1 MFFKAPSKNETIY
14 HLPGLGGQLKTGL
27 GKGLLQRGYGL
38 KGRETIG
45 AFDRLKFGEQV
56 ELIKTDLLD
65 EFWHPEAKL
74 IATSRGAYLFL
85 HAQSQLKP
93 FPGRVLL
100 LSPVLGEA
108 RHPVTGMQFA
118 SLGSAVLKEAAQ
130 AGTFLPPRRIEVH
143 VGADDW
149 QAGPQQLV
157 DFCNRLGIEIHVA
170 PGRGHT
176 LGVDYVSALL
186 DRWLGEA

>member
-1 MFFKAPSKNETIY
+1 M
-14 HLPGLGGQLKTGL
+14 
-27 GKGLLQRGYGL
+27 
-38 KGRETIG
+38 
-45 AFDRLKFGEQV
+45 
-56 ELIKTDLLD
+56 
-65 EFWHPEAKL
+65 EF
-74 IATSRGAYLFL
+74 R
-85 HAQSQLKP
+85 P

-130 AGTFLPPRRIEVH
+130 AGTFVPPRRIEVH

-157 DFCNRLGIEIHVA
+157 DFCNRLDIEIHVA

-176 LGVDYVSALL
+176 LGVEYVSALI